1 MKTLFKY
8 LILPLFLGIAM
19 SNNPAFG
26 QSALGQ
32 LENMAGQKVSV
43 PKASA
48 AASLNNMVAGAVVQ
62 SLLNNLFSTPTVS
75 KEELAAQ
82 QKAAELAAQQAAE
95 QAAEQQ
101 RIKEEIAQAE
111 HDKMMQSFKQLDG
124 SQGLGMKTLDNN
136 NNNRMNSRPF
146 DKGNA
151 VPIMRSQNEANVEEY
166 FRTHFSPVS
175 SNNELDESNF
185 EYEPV
190 PFYTK
195 ALLQQEQHLI
205 IVGTGLLVKAVSGGT
220 LATVVSWG
228 SPILEEEI
236 IKPFENCI
244 YGDCQARGNIV
255 ENVLDDSKS
264 NIYGAI
270 GEKVSEKGGAITASI
285 VGADASKY
293 AKLGGKSFS
302 VIYDVVDTGKEL
314 YENGGKEIWNSIN
327 GKSAEDAFRKAD
339 EMRKMTH

>member
-8 LILPLFLGIAM
+8 LIVLLFTGIVIS
-19 SNNPAFG
+19 SNPTFG

-62 SLLNNLFSTPTVS
+62 SLLNSLFSTPTVS

-124 SQGLGMKTLDNN
+124 SQDLGMKTLDNN
-136 NNNRMNSRPF
+136 GLNSKTF
-146 DKGNA
+146 DRGNA
-151 VPIMRSQNEANVEEY
+151 VPIMRSQKEANVEEY
-166 FRTHFSPVS
+166 FRTHFLPVS

-185 EYEPV
+185 KYEPI

-205 IVGTGLLVKAVSGGT
+205 IVGGGLLVKAVSAGT
-220 LATVVSWG
+220 LAKVVSWG
-228 SPILEEEI
+228 SPVLEEGI
-236 IKPFENCI
+236 LKPLEDCFS
-244 YGDCQARGNIV
+244 GDCPTKGKIF
-255 ENVLDDSKS
+255 ENVLKGSKS
-264 NIYGAI
+264 NIIAPYVEKL
-270 GEKVSEKGGAITASI
+270 GEAGGAMAAAT
-285 VGADASKY
+285 VGGDVSKY
-293 AKLGGKSFS
+293 SKFAGKSFG
-302 VIYDVVDTGKEL
+302 VIYDVADTGKDL
-314 YENGGKEIWNSIN
+314 YDSGLKEIWGSVS
-327 GKSAEDAFRKAD
+327 GKDAADAFRKAD
-339 EMRKMTH
+339 QMRKMTH

>member
-8 LILPLFLGIAM
+8 LIVLLFSGIAT
-19 SNNPAFG
+19 SNNPAFC

-32 LENMAGQKVSV
+32 LEHMAGQKVSV

-48 AASLNNMVAGAVVQ
+48 AANLNNMVAGAVIQ
-62 SLLNNLFSTPTVS
+62 GLLNNLFSTPTVS

-95 QAAEQQ
+95 KAAEEQ
-101 RIKEEIAQAE
+101 RIKEEQAQAE
-111 HDKMMQSFKQLDG
+111 HDKMMQSYKQLDG
-124 SQGLGMKTLDNN
+124 SQDLGMKTLDNN

-151 VPIMRSQNEANVEEY
+151 VPIMRSQNQANIEEY

-185 EYEPV
+185 KYEPV

-195 ALLQQEQHLI
+195 ELLQQEQHLI
-205 IVGTGLLVKAVSGGT
+205 IVGGGLLVKAVSGGT

-228 SPILEEEI
+228 SPVLEEGLI
-236 IKPFENCI
+236 TLENCI
-244 YGDCQARGNIV
+244 SGDCPTKGNFFK
-255 ENVLDDSKS
+255 NVFIGSES
-264 NIYGAI
+264 NLKAPI
-270 GEKVSEKGGAITASI
+270 GEKVSEVWGSGAAKL

-293 AKLGGKSFS
+293 SKFAGKSFG
-302 VIYDVVDTGKEL
+302 VIFDVADTGKEL
-314 YENGGKEIWNSIN
+314 YDGGLKEIWGSVS
-327 GKSAEDAFRKAD
+327 GKDAADAFRKAD
-339 EMRKMTH
+339 QMRNMKY

>member
-1 MKTLFKY
+1 MKTLFKF
-8 LILPLFLGIAM
+8 LIVLLFSGIVI

-32 LENMAGQKVSV
+32 LEHMAGQKVSV
-43 PKASA
+43 PKVSA
-48 AASLNNMVAGAVVQ
+48 AANLNNMVAGAVVQ

-95 QAAEQQ
+95 KAAEEQ

-124 SQGLGMKTLDNN
+124 SQGLNMKTLDNN
-136 NNNRMNSRPF
+136 NSNNRLNSRPF

-151 VPIMRSQNEANVEEY
+151 VPIMRSQAEANVDEY
-166 FRTHFSPVS
+166 FRTHFSRISPQEGL
-175 SNNELDESNF
+175 NDDII
-185 EYEPV
+185 YEPL

-205 IVGTGLLVKAVSGGT
+205 IVGGGLLVKAVSGGT
-220 LATVVSWG
+220 LSTVVSWG
-228 SPILEEEI
+228 APVLEEGI
-236 IKPFENCI
+236 LKPLEDCFS
-244 YGDCQARGNIV
+244 GDCPTRGKV
-255 ENVLDDSKS
+255 FENVLNASES
-264 NIYGAI
+264 NFKAPI
-270 GEKVSEKGGAITASI
+270 GEKVSEVWGSGAAKL

-293 AKLGGKSFS
+293 SKFAGKSFGL
-302 VIYDVVDTGKEL
+302 IFDVADTGKDL
-314 YENGGKEIWNSIN
+314 YDSGLKEIWSSVN
-327 GKSAEDAFRKAD
+327 GNAAADAFRKAD
-339 EMRKMTH
+339 QMRNMK